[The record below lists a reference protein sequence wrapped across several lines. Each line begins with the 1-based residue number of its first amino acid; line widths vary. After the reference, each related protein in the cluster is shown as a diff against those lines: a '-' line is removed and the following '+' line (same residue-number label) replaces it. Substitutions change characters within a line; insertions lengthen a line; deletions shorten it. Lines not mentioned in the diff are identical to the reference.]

1 MAPAEKIPLTRAG
14 YEKLVRELD
23 LLSRVERPRL
33 LKEILEGAADGIL
46 DQSPDF
52 QHVLAR
58 RQWVDSRIQE
68 LKRILANAEVLVGSN
83 LPPDRVRFDSTVSIR
98 NLANGEEL
106 RYRLVGPVEADPQNG
121 RLSIG
126 SPLGQALLGRVR
138 GERVEL
144 LTPGGRRAY
153 LIVDIEMDVA

>member
-1 MAPAEKIPLTRAG
+1 MAPEEKILLTRAG

-33 LKEILEGAADGIL
+33 LQEILENAQDGL
-46 DQSPDF
+46 SEPGWDL
-52 QHVLAR
+52 QHTLAR
-58 RQWVDSRIQE
+58 RQWVDARIQE

-83 LPPDRVRFDSTVSIR
+83 LPPDRVRFNSTVSLR
-98 NLANGEEL
+98 NLANGEEM

-126 SPLGQALLGRVR
+126 SPLGQALMGRLR

-144 LTPGGRRAY
+144 HTPGGRRAY
-153 LIVDIEMDVA
+153 LIVDIEMDLA

>member
-1 MAPAEKIPLTRAG
+1 MAPEEKILLTRTG

-33 LKEILEGAADGIL
+33 LQEILEGAQDGIGEPGWDL
-46 DQSPDF
+46 Q
-52 QHVLAR
+52 QTLAR
-58 RQWVDSRIQE
+58 RQWVDARIQE
-68 LKRILANAEVLVGSN
+68 LKSILANAEVLVGSN
-83 LPPDRVRFDSTVSIR
+83 LPPDRVRFNSTVSIR
-98 NLANGEEL
+98 NLANGEEV

-126 SPLGQALLGRVR
+126 SPLGQALMGRLR

-144 LTPGGRRAY
+144 HTPGGRRAY
-153 LIVDIEMDVA
+153 LIVDIEMDLA